1 METLNSLS
9 LAQWIFIIIGVVIA
23 GSAVLPWVKEN
34 IDGWKFSKPNRKKND
49 NGSLVFPD
57 CQDHEL
63 TNIVCKWEH
72 LADACEYMGLEE
84 ASAKLDE
91 VFPLLIKIRTDDPEE
106 EEF

>member
-23 GSAVLPWVKEN
+23 GSAALPWLKEK
-34 IDGWKFSKPNRKKND
+34 IDEWQFTKIDPKEKNRVVLCDENLD
-49 NGSLVFPD
+49 
-57 CQDHEL
+57 L
-63 TNIVCKWEH
+63 TNIVCKWEC

-91 VFPLLIKIRTDDPEE
+91 VFPLLIKIRADDPEE

>member
-1 METLNSLS
+1 MPWLKEKIDEWQFTKTDPKEKNR
-9 LAQWIFIIIGVVIA
+9 VV
-23 GSAVLPWVKEN
+23 LRDE
-34 IDGWKFSKPNRKKND
+34 DLD
-49 NGSLVFPD
+49 
-57 CQDHEL
+57 L
-63 TNIVCKWEH
+63 TNIVCKWEC